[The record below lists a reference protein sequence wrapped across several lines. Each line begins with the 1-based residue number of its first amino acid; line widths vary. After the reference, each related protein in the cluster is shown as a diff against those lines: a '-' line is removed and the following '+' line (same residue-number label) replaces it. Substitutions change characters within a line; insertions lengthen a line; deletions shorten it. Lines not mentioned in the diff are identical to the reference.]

1 MQLKLGDQVIAEIPD
16 DDARALIDLAAN
28 PGRLMQRI
36 ELTPLRPEERV
47 VGLQNSYLQERFAEM
62 RCEATIK
69 ITFTYE
75 TPRRLEENQDLRR
88 ALGAAR

>member
-16 DDARALIDLAAN
+16 DDARALMDLAAN
-28 PGRLMQRI
+28 PGQLMRRI
-36 ELTPLRPEERV
+36 ELNPLRPVERV
-47 VGLQNSYLQERFAEM
+47 VGLQDSYLQERFAEM
-62 RCEATIK
+62 RCEATIT

-75 TPRRLEENQDLRR
+75 TPRQLEQNQELRR